1 MLCQT
6 SLLLRQLALRATSTG
21 RPLIVVADDAQRW
34 SPIVASA
41 ATGKLVEAVPE
52 DVPEDAILV
61 IEGQCPLAVPEVT
74 VLTNDA
80 SRGADVELVDADDQY
95 TFTLKTRSGL
105 SARVRAVPTHEERRL
120 LGSPSARRPPPRRAA
135 EARRPTGPTRRPRR
149 SRRHRRHPPPH
160 GPRLPPR
167 QPARR
172 QSHNSDPS
180 RPHNPR
186 RPSGP
191 LPRRRARPATANPAA
206 TEYPQSP
213 AAKHASPLPAAPT
226 TLHPARATS
235 CARERR

>member
-120 LGSPSARRPPPRRAA
+120 LGVTISPPPAAPPRRGGSPPNRPHAPATPQPPSPPAPAA
-135 EARRPTGPTRRPRR
+135 PRSSAPATPAGAPAKPQQRPEQTA
-149 SRRHRRHPPPH
+149 
-160 GPRLPPR
+160 
-167 QPARR
+167 QPAA
-172 QSHNSDPS
+172 
-180 RPHNPR
+180 
-186 RPSGP
+186 PSGP

-213 AAKHASPLPAAPT
+213 AAKHASLCPRRQQHCT
-226 TLHPARATS
+226 PARATS